1 MLTTIKNAWKIPEL
15 RSKMLFTLLC
25 LFIFRLGSAVPVP
38 FIDSTLL
45 ANLFGSYE
53 ATLLGF
59 MNAMSGGA
67 FEQAKIFALSIQPYI
82 NASIIMQLLA
92 VAIPSLERLSKEG
105 GEEGKKK
112 IAAITRY
119 VTIAIAL
126 LQGFAYYKLLQ
137 NGYGGVSLIDTK
149 GLNGVFVAFVIVF
162 TFTAGSAFIMWL
174 GEQITEHGIG
184 NGISMILFV
193 SIISRVYPAIQS
205 LAGNYATLRWYGIA
219 AILVVF
225 LAVIAFIIF
234 FDGAERRLSIQYAKK
249 VVGRK
254 MYGGRSTHLPIKVNM
269 SGVMPIIFASSIA
282 TFPATIAAFFPK
294 PESGFW
300 LWVQENIF
308 SPDSATYAVIYLL
321 LIVGFSYFYT
331 AIQFNP
337 IEIANNLKNNGGF
350 IPGFRPGRPTA
361 EFITKVMNKITLFG
375 AVFLGVIAVLPIIV
389 GHATPGINLSIGG
402 TSILIVVGVA
412 LETVKQ
418 LESQMMMR
426 NYKGFLE

>member
-1 MLTTIKNAWKIPEL
+1 MLTTIKNAWKVPEL
-15 RSKMLFTLLC
+15 RSKILFTLFC
-25 LFIFRLGSAVPVP
+25 LLIFRLGSAIPVP
-38 FIDSTLL
+38 FINSELL
-45 ANLFGSYE
+45 GGLFDAYGN
-53 ATLLGF
+53 TIFGF
-59 MNAMSGGA
+59 MNVMSGGA

-92 VAIPSLERLSKEG
+92 VAIPALERLSKEG

-112 IAAITRY
+112 IASITRY

-126 LQGFAYYKLLQ
+126 LQGFAYYSLLK
-137 NGYGGVSLIDTK
+137 NGAGTGTSFINTA
-149 GLNGVFVAFVIVF
+149 GLNGTFVAFSIIA

-174 GEQITEHGIG
+174 GEQITEKGIG

-205 LAGNYATLRWYGIA
+205 LIGNYASLKWYGIA
-219 AILVVF
+219 AIIVVF

-234 FDGAERRLSIQYAKK
+234 FDGAERRLSIQYAKR

-282 TFPATIAAFFPK
+282 TFPATIAAFFPNK
-294 PESGFW
+294 SGFW
-300 LWVQENIF
+300 DWMLTNVF
-308 SPDSATYAVIYLL
+308 SPNSWPYAVIYLI
-321 LIVGFSYFYT
+321 LIVAFSYFYT
-331 AIQFNP
+331 AIQYNP
-337 IEIANNLKNNGGF
+337 TEIANNLKSNGGF
-350 IPGFRPGRPTA
+350 IPGFRPGKPTA
-361 EFITKVMNKITLFG
+361 DFITKVMNKITLFG
-375 AVFLGVIAVLPIIV
+375 AFFLGVIAVLPIIV
-389 GHATPGINLSIGG
+389 GHFTPGINLSIGG

-418 LESQMMMR
+418 LESQLMMR

>member
-1 MLTTIKNAWKIPEL
+1 MFTTIKNAWKVPEL

-25 LFIFRLGSAVPVP
+25 LFIFRLGSAIPVP

-45 ANLFGSYE
+45 SGLFDTYGN
-53 ATLLGF
+53 TIFGF
-59 MNAMSGGA
+59 MNVMSGGA

-92 VAIPSLERLSKEG
+92 VAIPALERLSKEG

-112 IAAITRY
+112 IASITRY

-126 LQGFAYYKLLQ
+126 IQGFAYYSLLK
-137 NGYGGVSLIDTK
+137 NGAGTGTSFIDAH
-149 GLNGVFVAFVIVF
+149 GMNGTLVAISIIA

-193 SIISRVYPAIQS
+193 SIISRVFPAAQS
-205 LAGNYATLRWYGIA
+205 LVANYSNLHWYGIA
-219 AILVVF
+219 AIVIVF

-234 FDGAERRLSIQYAKK
+234 FDGAERRLSVQYAKR

-282 TFPATIAAFFPK
+282 TFPATIAAFFPNK
-294 PESGFW
+294 NGFW
-300 LWVQENIF
+300 TWMLENVF
-308 SPDSATYAVIYLL
+308 SPSSWPYAVAYLI
-321 LIVGFSYFYT
+321 LIVAFSYFYT

-337 IEIANNLKNNGGF
+337 TEIANNLKNNGGF
-350 IPGFRPGRPTA
+350 LAGFRPGKPTA
-361 EFITKVMNKITLFG
+361 DFIAKVMNKITLFG
-375 AVFLGVIAVLPIIV
+375 AIFLGIIAVLPILV
-389 GHATPGINLSIGG
+389 GHLTPSVNLSIGG

-418 LESQMMMR
+418 LESQLMMR